1 MMMKPVLFGLLITG
15 FCFGQTLSVG
25 VLGGAPFSDVVN
37 NGTFA
42 PINTVV
48 TSSNF
53 TVGPSVQLNLPL
65 NLRVE
70 LDALYRPYGF
80 KLFNQLIAAP
90 VNNGTSVS
98 GQQWSF
104 PLLVQYRFPFPIVQ
118 PFVEV
123 GPSFQHLTGA
133 GSLTSTITGPGQ
145 LLHSS
150 NIGVV
155 FGGGVDVK
163 VPFVRL
169 SGELRYTR
177 QTTSYFSNIS
187 NLNQAEVL
195 FGIHF

>member
-1 MMMKPVLFGLLITG
+1 MMIKPVLLGLLITG
-15 FCFGQTLSVG
+15 FSFGQTLSVG
-25 VLGGAPFSDVVN
+25 VLGGAPFNDVVN
-37 NGTFA
+37 NGTFTSV
-42 PINTVV
+42 NTVV

-53 TVGPSVQLNLPL
+53 TIGPSLQLNLPL

-80 KLFNQLIAAP
+80 RLFNQLA
-90 VNNGTSVS
+90 NNTVSVS
-98 GQQWSF
+98 GQQWRF
-104 PLLVQYRFPFPIVQ
+104 PLLFQYRFPFPIVQ
-118 PFVEV
+118 PFLEV

-133 GSLTSTITGPGQ
+133 GSVASAFTGPGK

-150 NIGVV
+150 DVGIVL
-155 FGGGVDVK
+155 GGGVDVK
-163 VPFVRL
+163 VPLVRL

-177 QTTSYFSNIS
+177 ESVSYFSNIS

>member
-1 MMMKPVLFGLLITG
+1 MMIKPVLLALLLTG
-15 FCFGQTLSVG
+15 FSFGQTLSVG
-25 VLGGAPFSDVVN
+25 VLGGAPFTNVVN
-37 NGTFA
+37 NGTVA

-53 TVGPSVQLNLPL
+53 TLGPSVQLNLPL

-70 LDALYRPYGF
+70 FDALYRPYGF
-80 KLFNQLIAAP
+80 RLYNQLVEAAL
-90 VNNGTSVS
+90 NNGTSVS

-104 PLLVQYRFPFPIVQ
+104 PLLLQYRFSFPIVR
-118 PFVEV
+118 PFLEV
-123 GPSFQHLTGA
+123 GPSFQHLTGT
-133 GSLTSTITGPGQ
+133 GSLTSAITGPGQ

-150 NIGVV
+150 NVGIVL
-155 FGGGVDVK
+155 GGGVDVK

-177 QTTSYFSNIS
+177 ESNSYFSNIS

>member
-1 MMMKPVLFGLLITG
+1 MIKPALLGLLISG

-25 VLGGAPFSDVVN
+25 VLGGAPFTDVVN
-37 NGTFA
+37 NGSVG

-53 TVGPSVQLNLPL
+53 TIGPALQLSLPL

-70 LDALYRPYGF
+70 FDALYRPYGF
-80 KLFNQLIAAP
+80 TLYNRLIAAP
-90 VNNGTSVS
+90 INNGTSVS
-98 GQQWSF
+98 GQQWRF
-104 PLLVQYRFPFPIVQ
+104 PLLVQYRFPFPVVH

-123 GPSFQHLTGA
+123 GPSFQHLTGT
-133 GSLTSTITGPGQ
+133 GSLISAIAAPVQ
-145 LLHSS
+145 LLHTS
-150 NIGVV
+150 NVGIVI
-155 FGGGVDVK
+155 GGGVEVK
-163 VPFVRL
+163 VPLVRL

-177 QTTSYFSNIS
+177 DSVSYFSNIT

>member
-1 MMMKPVLFGLLITG
+1 MIKPLLLGLLITG
-15 FCFGQTLSVG
+15 FSFGQSLSVG
-25 VLGGAPFSDVVN
+25 VLGGAPFTDVVN
-37 NGTFA
+37 NGTIA

-70 LDALYRPYGF
+70 FDALYRPYGF
-80 KLFNQLIAAP
+80 NLYNQLIAAQ

-104 PLLVQYRFPFPIVQ
+104 PLLLQYRFSFPIVR
-118 PFVEV
+118 PFLEV
-123 GPSFQHLTGA
+123 GPSFQHLTGT
-133 GSLTSTITGPGQ
+133 GSLTSAITGPGE

-150 NIGVV
+150 NVGIVL
-155 FGGGVDVK
+155 GGGVDVK
-163 VPFVRL
+163 VPFVQL

-177 QTTSYFSNIS
+177 ETTSYFSNIS

-195 FGIHF
+195 FGVHF